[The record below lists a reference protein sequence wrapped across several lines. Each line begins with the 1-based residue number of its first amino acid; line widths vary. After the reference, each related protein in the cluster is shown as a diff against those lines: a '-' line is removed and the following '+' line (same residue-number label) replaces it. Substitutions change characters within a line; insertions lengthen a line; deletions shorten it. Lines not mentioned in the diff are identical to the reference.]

1 MEAVKKGEFYGLMQL
16 YITGDVHLNEW
27 DEFSRILPNGLN
39 SRLQVGLD
47 AIDQI
52 ATAAAG
58 ETLIIAGDLFHT
70 REELSVQV
78 LYRAGEAIRK
88 AADKCHEVIILVG
101 NHDQHL
107 KDGRVHSL
115 GTFQSSNV
123 HVIDTPQLLHLG
135 DFGEVLMMPYMND
148 YEEFKATYRTLAERL
163 KTGLRMS
170 ILHADII
177 GFEMNSG
184 FLSTKGISP
193 EFTLNAG
200 TDRNIINLSISG
212 HYHKPQQFGSLPV
225 YYVGSP
231 YQMDRS
237 EAGHEKRY
245 LVVSRDFDV
254 KSVPFT
260 GLPVFRK
267 VTLKE
272 AVDHK
277 ETEDFVDVS
286 CNEDEVR
293 DGWSSNLPSNFN
305 VVLSKSSTNE
315 SDFTSV
321 EIGSAC
327 QRWLKE
333 RGMDGSIEKAMERLA
348 RNS

>member
-1 MEAVKKGEFYGLMQL
+1 MSSTKLF
-16 YITGDVHLNEW
+16 ITGDVHLNEW
-27 DEFSRILPNGLN
+27 DEFSTILPNGLN

-52 ATAAAG
+52 ATAAEG
-58 ETLIIAGDLFHT
+58 NVMVIAGDLFHT
-70 REELSVQV
+70 REEISVQV
-78 LYRAGEAIRK
+78 LYRAGEAIRR
-88 AADKCHEVIILVG
+88 AATLCREVLILVG

-115 GTFQSSNV
+115 GTFQSDNV
-123 HVIDTPQLLHLG
+123 RVIDSPELVSISGFGKVAFMPYTH
-135 DFGEVLMMPYMND
+135 DYEKFGEV
-148 YEEFKATYRTLAERL
+148 YRDLVEGASC
-163 KTGLRMS
+163 GLS

-184 FLSTKGISP
+184 FVSAKGITP
-193 EFTLNAG
+193 KFTLDAG
-200 TDRNIINLSISG
+200 SDEDVIKLCVSG
-212 HYHKPQQFGSLPV
+212 HYHKPQKFGDLNV

-245 LVVSRDFDV
+245 LVVSPDLSV
-254 KSVPFT
+254 ESVPIV

-272 AVDHK
+272 AKDLK
-277 ETEDFVDVS
+277 KTNDFVDVA
-286 CNEDEVR
+286 CDENEVR
-293 DGWSSNLPSNFN
+293 DGWSEQLPANFN
-305 VVLSKSSTNE
+305 VVLKRDAKNE
-315 SDFTSV
+315 SNFTSV
-321 EIGSAC
+321 ELGSAC

-333 RGMDGSIEKAMERLA
+333 ASREDLIEVAMERLS

>member
-1 MEAVKKGEFYGLMQL
+1 MAKTKLF
-16 YITGDVHLNEW
+16 ITGDVHLNEW
-27 DEFSRILPNGLN
+27 DEFSTILPSGIN

-52 ATAAAG
+52 ATAAKG
-58 ETLIIAGDLFHT
+58 HVLVIAGDLFHT
-70 REELSVQV
+70 REEISVQV
-78 LYRAGEAIRK
+78 LYRAGEAIRR
-88 AADKCHEVIILVG
+88 AASVCKEVLILVG

-115 GTFQSSNV
+115 GTFQSDNV
-123 HVIDTPQLLHLG
+123 RVIDKPELIDIDG
-135 DFGEVLMMPYMND
+135 FGRVVFMPYTHD
-148 YEEFKATYRTLAERL
+148 YEEFGREYKKLAEVPF
-163 KTGLRMS
+163 KSGLS
-170 ILHADII
+170 ILHADIT

-184 FLSTKGISP
+184 FMSTKGITP
-193 EFTLNAG
+193 EFALEVG
-200 TDRNIINLSISG
+200 GPMKLISLCISG
-212 HYHKPQQFGSLPV
+212 HYHKPQKFGDLDV

-245 LVVSRDFDV
+245 LVVSPDLSV
-254 KSVPFT
+254 ESVPIV

-272 AVDHK
+272 ARDLK
-277 ETEDFVDVS
+277 KTSDFVDVA

-293 DGWSSNLPSNFN
+293 DGWSEPLSTNFN
-305 VVLSKSSTNE
+305 IVLERNSKNE

-321 EIGSAC
+321 ELGSAC
-327 QRWLKE
+327 QKYLKDIHRE
-333 RGMDGSIEKAMERLA
+333 DLIETAMERLS